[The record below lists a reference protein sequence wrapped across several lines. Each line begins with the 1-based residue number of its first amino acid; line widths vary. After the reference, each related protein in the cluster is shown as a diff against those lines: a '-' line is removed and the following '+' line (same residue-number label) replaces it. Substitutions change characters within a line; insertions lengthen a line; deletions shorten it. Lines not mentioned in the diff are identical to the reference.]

1 MAAGLATLK
10 RLDEHAYLTLE
21 MLGRVLEDDLG
32 RAVRRSGVKA
42 RLQRIGSAFTLF
54 FSPEE
59 VVDMASATQGRTP
72 SSTPSSSTACSS
84 AASCCRP
91 PSSRPAFLSLA
102 HTMED
107 MQSFAT
113 AAREVLDE
121 LPKT

>member
-1 MAAGLATLK
+1 M
-10 RLDEHAYLTLE
+10 
-21 MLGRVLEDDLG
+21 
-32 RAVRRSGVKA
+32 KA

-59 VVDMASATQGRTP
+59 VVDMASARKA
-72 SSTPSSSTACSS
+72 STEMYAKFFHGMLD
-84 AASCCRP
+84 RGFMLP
-91 PSSRPAFLSLA
+91 PAQFEAGFLSLA

-121 LPKT
+121 LAKA